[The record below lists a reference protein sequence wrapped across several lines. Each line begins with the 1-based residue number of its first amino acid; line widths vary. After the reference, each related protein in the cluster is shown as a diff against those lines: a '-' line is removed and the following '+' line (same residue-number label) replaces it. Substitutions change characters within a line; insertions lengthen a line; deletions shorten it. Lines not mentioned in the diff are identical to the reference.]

1 MLYLLL
7 QANVILTEHD
17 LETMGDIFDAGSI
30 AYVISTNNLFIKSL
44 TGWINIPVSYCFG
57 HSSSILNL

>member
-1 MLYLLL
+1 M
-7 QANVILTEHD
+7 ILTEHD